1 MRARL
6 ILHSLLIW
14 SRAKRRWRHAA
25 IIIALLLWEWYW
37 RSARFGGSHMLQS
50 AYNILIMPCLTF
62 IWGKAFF
69 SRLRQTLFV
78 SGVLKFLL
86 RLILIGA
93 LTLTV
98 DFIRLHNR
106 VCHGHF
112 LILSSHDRVGCSSGH
127 DIGLDFV
134 PAQYGAGLCLMAT
147 EVLSQDSLAAHETFY
162 RSRVGVPG
170 LPLRWECES
179 AVWDCLCRLRLSER
193 MLLLHIMHVTCLFLP
208 MSKLPVLYIND
219 FNVRI
224 GNFILPWINSWFSTF
239 NVTREEVKIFGLPQ
253 LWAAQR
259 GTECW
264 QVFDRDAVICLL
276 CMIPWLPN
284 WFLSRNKA
292 WRLRIQWVYCYEAGG
307 FIRRWIYFSAR

>member
-1 MRARL
+1 MIEVHCFLSLLMRARL
-6 ILHSLLIW
+6 ILHSWLIW

-86 RLILIGA
+86 RLILIRA

-98 DFIRLHNR
+98 DFMRLHIR

-127 DIGLDFV
+127 DIGLDLA
-134 PAQYGAGLCLMAT
+134 PALYGAGLCLMAT

-162 RSRVGVPG
+162 RSRVEIHEIATALGMWIGCVGLLVPIEVVRAHA
-170 LPLRWECES
+170 LVAYHAC
-179 AVWDCLCRLRLSER
+179 
-193 MLLLHIMHVTCLFLP
+193 H
-208 MSKLPVLYIND
+208 LPV
-219 FNVRI
+219 
-224 GNFILPWINSWFSTF
+224 SAH
-239 NVTREEVKIFGLPQ
+239 VKV
-253 LWAAQR
+253 AC
-259 GTECW
+259 T
-264 QVFDRDAVICLL
+264 
-276 CMIPWLPN
+276 
-284 WFLSRNKA
+284 
-292 WRLRIQWVYCYEAGG
+292 
-307 FIRRWIYFSAR
+307 IY